1 MEQLRREEERRHAE
15 REQVSTLAV
24 KLYSN
29 THVNKQHGATP
40 RCTMMMM

>member
-15 REQVSTLAV
+15 REQVCARAV

-29 THVNKQHGATP
+29 THVNEQRDDALKLSIP
-40 RCTMMMM
+40 LL